1 MPNIRNSTLERGRV
15 PMKSRAMPLVE
26 TAVNV
31 VVGYGLAVLV
41 QLLIFPVLGLR
52 VSLGEGMIIGLVF
65 TTVSMAQGSIL
76 SRLFERI
83 MVGGLQQEAA
93 VLRRTAASV
102 GLWVG
107 QLPMR

>member
-1 MPNIRNSTLERGRV
+1 MPKIRNWIPEVAERAVQSRRMALLEAG
-15 PMKSRAMPLVE
+15 
-26 TAVNV
+26 VNV

-65 TTVSMAQGSIL
+65 TAVSMARGYML
-76 SRLFERI
+76 RRLFERI
-83 MVGGLQQEAA
+83 RAHGLQREAA

>member
-1 MPNIRNSTLERGRV
+1 MPKIRNWIPEVAERAVQSRRMALLEAG
-15 PMKSRAMPLVE
+15 
-26 TAVNV
+26 VNV

-65 TTVSMAQGSIL
+65 TTVSMAQGYMLRS
-76 SRLFERI
+76 LFERI
-83 MVGGLQQEAA
+83 MVGGLQREAA